1 MILTCILLLSQ
12 QITTVEPFALT
23 AHLAAIQLDKTNRL
37 HMVAIQD
44 QHLRLLESG
53 LMIDLPGQSTLFTIV
68 DYDGDGYEELWS
80 LSDGK
85 ALQKLHLTKDHLGE
99 DALVFSASI
108 IEGIAAM
115 PPTGFHAAKF
125 MQDFNGDGLVD
136 LLLPMSDRVLVHINS
151 AEGFLGAIH
160 LGALSQLK
168 VRNGNDLLSSVGR
181 SISVPGLLP
190 EDINGDGLPDLVVS
204 DGGHVRQ
211 YVATEAG
218 FPANPTSEI
227 NTSVFAKDTSDFQ
240 LDLGNLSEGA
250 AYIVQDKWADL
261 DGDGD
266 RDVMILADGK
276 VRIFL
281 GDADG
286 INIKEEHQRLVLG
299 GNVVYLFPAR
309 IDGDNVPDLVIVR
322 IEDISLGKLIRAA
335 LMSFEIEIDFLAFK
349 GLGNGKFGVR
359 AMRSKQAKLQGGSL
373 ISIYKKGKEEL
384 SKMRKRIIRTCSI
397 SDSSQPNDILILEAD
412 GVLKLYSNV
421 ITGPN
426 VLHDAIEKFLQQS
439 LKEKKG
445 DLDLELESLLEWML
459 GRTSA
464 MASLTKGV
472 KPMMSVTLEN
482 WETPHAMLVRDF
494 DGDGFDEALILRQH
508 TNEAKEKVLSGVTVD
523 FN

>member
-12 QITTVEPFALT
+12 QITKVEPFALT
-23 AHLAAIQLDKTNRL
+23 EHLAAIQLDETNRL

-44 QHLRLLESG
+44 QHLRVLESG

-151 AEGFLGAIH
+151 TEGFLGAIH

-227 NTSVFAKDTSDFQ
+227 NTSAFAKDTSDFQ

-281 GDADG
+281 GDAGG

-349 GLGNGKFGVR
+349 GLGDGKFGVR

-397 SDSSQPNDILILEAD
+397 GDNSQRNDILILEAD

-445 DLDLELESLLEWML
+445 D
-459 GRTSA
+459 
-464 MASLTKGV
+464 
-472 KPMMSVTLEN
+472 
-482 WETPHAMLVRDF
+482 
-494 DGDGFDEALILRQH
+494 
-508 TNEAKEKVLSGVTVD
+508 
-523 FN
+523 